1 MTTQLEAAPVASP
14 DIPSPPALEVRGV
27 TKRFGSLVAND
38 AVSLALHAG
47 EVHALLGENGAGKST
62 LAKTIYG
69 VQAPDEGSIFVGGEP
84 VELGS
89 PGAARD
95 HGIGLV
101 FQDFRLIP
109 ALTVAENVALALP
122 ATGMTLDRARIAND
136 LRALGERYGM
146 PVDPD
151 VLVGDLA
158 MSQRQQVEILKVLL
172 CGAKILILDEPTSL
186 LAPQEVEGLMQV
198 IRELKTEGLAMAII
212 THKLPDVRAV
222 CDRVTVLRGGKVVAH
237 TDAPSSLTDAELIE
251 AVVGR
256 KVAPL
261 APRRQPPVTTEVPAI
276 VATGVSVKGDHGHD
290 AIRGFST
297 TVEHGE
303 ILGVAGVSGGG
314 QRELAELLCG
324 LRLPRAGTLHL
335 LGDEIHTPAQAAAT
349 GVAGMAEDPI
359 GDEVVPG
366 LTVTEHMAIGGPDA
380 PKKGLRYDWK
390 KIAALA
396 SGRPEAETLQMAAGG
411 RVVSTLSGGN
421 IQRVMIVRALSRDP
435 GLIVAAYPT
444 RGLDVATTRATQE
457 LLVEHTTRGAAV
469 VLISEDLDELFAMS
483 DRIAVLHDGEVVAEL
498 APHDTTRHEV
508 GALMLGQEV
517 PAHTDAEGDR

>member
-14 DIPSPPALEVRGV
+14 DLPSPPALEVRGV
-27 TKRFGSLVAND
+27 TKRFGALVAND
-38 AVSLALHAG
+38 AVSLELHAG

-69 VQAPDEGSIFVGGEP
+69 VQAPDEGTILVDGEP
-84 VELGS
+84 VDLGS
-89 PGAARD
+89 PAAARA

-122 ATGMTLDRARIAND
+122 ANGVKLDRARVAKD

-146 PVDPD
+146 AVEPD
-151 VLVGDLA
+151 ALVGDLA

-198 IRELKTEGLAMAII
+198 IRELKAEGLAMAII

-237 TDAPSSLTDAELIE
+237 TDAPATLTDAELIE

-256 KVAPL
+256 RVAPL
-261 APRRQPPVTTEVPAI
+261 APRRHPAPTTEAPAI
-276 VATGVSVKGDHGHD
+276 VAEHVEVLGDHGHT
-290 AIRGFST
+290 AIRGLST

-303 ILGVAGVSGGG
+303 ILGIAGVSGGG

-324 LRLPRAGTLHL
+324 LRMPSAGILRL
-335 LGDEIHTPAQAAAT
+335 LDAHVHSPKQAAQA

-380 PKKGLRYDWK
+380 PRKGLRYDWQA
-390 KIAALA
+390 IAAA
-396 SGRPEAETLQMAAGG
+396 AAARPEADTLKMAAGG

-498 APHDTTRHEV
+498 APHDTSRHEV
-508 GALMLGQEV
+508 GALMLGQAHA
-517 PAHTDAEGDR
+517 PAGTEGDR